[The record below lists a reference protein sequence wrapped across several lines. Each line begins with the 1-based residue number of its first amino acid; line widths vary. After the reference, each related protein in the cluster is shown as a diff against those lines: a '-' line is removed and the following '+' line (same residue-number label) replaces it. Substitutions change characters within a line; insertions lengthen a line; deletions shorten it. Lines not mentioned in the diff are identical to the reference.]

1 MYYNE
6 NAFHEIKK
14 VNKTQCKKIKHFKDL
29 RKTRICVHTN
39 TNSQCCK
46 YDTPLAT
53 FLSIASSLYSSNKH
67 IVSKYSHRYVVSVS
81 CHQSPQQGT
90 ACTPSRAVTH
100 TSTAKKKNSWYAK
113 FLRRV
118 LKIIPLSFRVYTRQ
132 TWTVHWRETIACDE

>member
-1 MYYNE
+1 M
-6 NAFHEIKK
+6 HK
-14 VNKTQCKKIKHFKDL
+14 
-29 RKTRICVHTN
+29 N

-81 CHQSPQQGT
+81 CNQSPQQGT

-100 TSTAKKKNSWYAK
+100 TSTAKKKNS
-113 FLRRV
+113 
-118 LKIIPLSFRVYTRQ
+118 
-132 TWTVHWRETIACDE
+132 

>member
-6 NAFHEIKK
+6 NAFHEIKQ

-29 RKTRICVHTN
+29 RKTRICVHKN

-67 IVSKYSHRYVVSVS
+67 TVSKYSHRYVVSVS

-90 ACTPSRAVTH
+90 ACTPSRAVPH
-100 TSTAKKKNSWYAK
+100 TSTAKKKEFMIRQIFMQGVENHTFVIQSLHK
-113 FLRRV
+113 TDMNCSL
-118 LKIIPLSFRVYTRQ
+118 TRNNCM
-132 TWTVHWRETIACDE
+132 R